1 MKASECGN
9 GMFAMVLVNIQIS
22 RGLSMKANG
31 ITEIHGDV
39 VLSMIEMGMLC
50 MKESG

>member
-1 MKASECGN
+1 
-9 GMFAMVLVNIQIS
+9 
-22 RGLSMKANG
+22 MKANG

-50 MKESG
+50 MMENGWMVIIR